1 MYLLSFSCL
10 LGFLTAVLQAHAREH
25 CVPVDSLSFSYR
37 VLNEKWTPEEL
48 LHGESSF
55 DFKRVAFQVSAR
67 LYPFSPKS
75 TQNENFKTS
84 ESFRFVK
91 YFKSTAK
98 EVHLHSH
105 KIGFHPQTQKL
116 EPR

>member
-25 CVPVDSLSFSYR
+25 SVPVDSLSFSYR

-55 DFKRVAFQVSAR
+55 DIKRVAFQVRAK
-67 LYPFSPKS
+67 LNPFTPKS
-75 TQNENFKTS
+75 AQNENS
-84 ESFRFVK
+84 RQASNFV
-91 YFKSTAK
+91 
-98 EVHLHSH
+98 
-105 KIGFHPQTQKL
+105 L
-116 EPR
+116 ENI